1 MLKNAERKSM
11 LDIFNSLPFS
21 DDKRFYF
28 NINFIS
34 SFPFF
39 IVADEGRKN
48 SFSCLKKGMF
58 YFLKEFFN
66 KKLFSSNLKIK
77 KFN

>member
-39 IVADEGRKN
+39 IVADEGRKL
-48 SFSCLKKGMF
+48 FFMLKKRNV
-58 YFLKEFFN
+58 LFF
-66 KKLFSSNLKIK
+66 KGIFQQETFFIQS
-77 KFN
+77 